1 MDYQDAIAAGLGVT
15 EYDAGGR
22 AAHEIKMLWNWSR
35 AQFDGAKNEAKIEA
49 KIEAKSERPAEQ
61 RANRQAA
68 A

>member
-35 AQFDGAKNEAKIEA
+35 AQFDGAENEAKN
-49 KIEAKSERPAEQ
+49 EAKSERPAEQ